1 MVYKDESLMKE
12 KTFERKQELLDAA
25 LAEFSQKSY
34 EEASINRIIADAGIS
49 KGTFYYHFKD
59 KADLYLYLIRHTS
72 EQKWTFIQQ
81 RMDAEPPAAGG
92 EDIFSLL
99 KLQAK
104 WGLEFAQNC
113 PEAHGFAKMLAKE
126 RSSIYDSVRSAF
138 DAESRRA
145 LERMAG
151 EAVSRGE
158 IAPGF
163 SQEFVV
169 GTMSVLFGHFDEIV
183 KIEAGAGPGEVME
196 KLDSFIAFLKNGLAG
211 SKAKGEI
218 HG

>member
-1 MVYKDESLMKE
+1 MKE
-12 KTFERKQELLDAA
+12 KGFERKQELLDAA

-34 EEASINRIIADAGIS
+34 EEASVNRIIADAGIS

-81 RMDAEPPAAGG
+81 RMAAEPPAAGG

-104 WGLEFAQNC
+104 WGLEFAQSC
-113 PEAHGFAKMLAKE
+113 PEAHSFAKMLAKE
-126 RSSIYDSVRSAF
+126 RSGSIYDSVQAQF

-145 LERMAG
+145 LEKMVVNA
-151 EAVSRGE
+151 ASRGE
-158 IAPGF
+158 ISPEF
-163 SQEFVV
+163 SNGFVV
-169 GTMSVLFGHFDEIV
+169 SAMTVLFRHFDEIV
-183 KIEAGAGPGEVME
+183 GMGPGAEPDEVME

-211 SKAKGEI
+211 AQEKGDI